1 MSFSIQKDFPSQD
14 IINSYIETY
23 STINTI
29 YAPVLKSDNFVVD
42 SNNCFICSS
51 VSGKLYIVLPAG
63 SKGRLIIFVNQ
74 TENELISVDS
84 LTSLNPV
91 SNVVSATLSPSIL
104 NSYAQY
110 FSILVSD
117 GANWYKM
124 N

>member
-14 IINSYIETY
+14 IINSYIKTY

-51 VSGKLYIVLPAG
+51 VSGKLYIVLPGG
-63 SKGRLIIFVNQ
+63 SKGRIIIFVNQ

-84 LTSLNPV
+84 LTTLNPV
-91 SNVVSATLSPSIL
+91 YNVVSASLSPSIL

-117 GANWYKM
+117 GSNWYKM